1 MTATEILVA
10 VVIAVGLVGI
20 LVPVLPG
27 SVLVV
32 GAILVW
38 AIAEG
43 GATAWAVFA
52 AATVI
57 VAAGAVVKYV
67 VPGRRLQVAGI
78 PATTQWF
85 GVLLGVIGFFVIP
98 VIGLLI
104 GFVLGIYLA
113 ELSRVGSKDA
123 WPSTVHSLKAVG
135 LSIVIELLA
144 AIAATW
150 VWVVGVVAT

>member
-1 MTATEILVA
+1 MSTADLLA
-10 VVIAVGLVGI
+10 GLVIAVGLVGI
-20 LVPVLPG
+20 LVPILPG

-32 GAILVW
+32 GGVVGW
-38 AIAEG
+38 AVAEG
-43 GATAWAVFA
+43 GATAWTTAAV
-52 AATVI
+52 ATAL

-67 VPGRRLQVAGI
+67 LPGKRLQVAGI
-78 PATTQWF
+78 PARTQWV
-85 GVLLGVIGFFVIP
+85 GVLLGVVGFFVVP
-98 VIGLLI
+98 VVGLFL

-113 ELSRVGSKDA
+113 ELARVGTAQA

-135 LSIVIELLA
+135 MSIVIELAA